1 MASQMPVVN
10 VEFGDRPTIE
20 FPSETAPAGLKVV
33 ELLEGN
39 GPMVRRGDTVTV
51 NYHGVVWGKSTHAA
65 SDDSSTA
72 SARFLSRASTS
83 LFEASLAYIFGA
95 LRGAFKPPGNTVCD
109 VWHPCC
115 TQRRITRHTLS
126 SSLRTCTADC
136 MAVSLAHTMS
146 AILI

>member
-1 MASQMPVVN
+1 MIPAAPLVGAVTI
-10 VEFGDRPTIE
+10 RPPPA
-20 FPSETAPAGLKVV
+20 FSSDTAKA
-33 ELLEGN
+33 N
-39 GPMVRRGDTVTV
+39 
-51 NYHGVVWGKSTHAA
+51 KSTHAA

-146 AILI
+146 AILIWCFSHNAMSSSHDVNGYGTSEPSSSEESLC